1 MKKLNSMEERNGV
14 HWGNYEQ
21 LWPAESRKKV
31 LWILKGEKGRNSQ
44 ECVKTQKESRSS
56 FKDIIML

>member
-14 HWGNYEQ
+14 HWGNYDQ

-31 LWILKGEKGRNSQ
+31 FCILKGEKGRNSQ
-44 ECVKTQKESRSS
+44 ESIRTQVERE
-56 FKDIIML
+56 